1 MGRAYL
7 GADAKNVLSEMTWF
21 AELLSLKGVVFGACL
36 SHLD

>member
-7 GADAKNVLSEMTWF
+7 GADAKNVLGEMTWF
-21 AELLSLKGVVFGACL
+21 AELLSLKRAAFGACL